1 MSPEDIF
8 LPAIALILW
17 TLIYTG
23 FLGYYRFKSAKDGS
37 VDPRAFKT
45 YKDTSSFTDTMLK
58 MSNHYDNLLMM
69 PMLFYVVVLMIYATN
84 TVDNVFV
91 GLAWLYVATRF
102 VHSFIHLGKNNPI
115 KRFMPF
121 AAGVIIL
128 LVMLLKFAVGIA
140 T

>member
-8 LPAIALILW
+8 LPVIALILW
-17 TLIYTG
+17 TLVYTG
-23 FLGYYRFKSAKDGS
+23 YMGVYRVRSAKEGS

-45 YKDTSSFTDTMLK
+45 YADTSSFTDTMRK

-69 PMLFYVVVLMIYATN
+69 PMLFYVIAIMIYVTK
-84 TVDNVFV
+84 TVDGFLI
-91 GLAWLYVATRF
+91 GCAWLYVATRF

-128 LVMLLKFAVGIA
+128 LVMLLKFGIKVAV
-140 T
+140 